1 MMHNVLQGG
10 ITEQRERLVL
20 DDRLFFCSQSV
31 VRLNKVLLVIGS
43 CYEVDSPGNRNNLSY
58 ILKELVLQGLC
69 PLAIL
74 FP

>member
-1 MMHNVLQGG
+1 MANVMMHNVLQGG

-58 ILKELVLQGLC
+58 ILKELVL
-69 PLAIL
+69 
-74 FP
+74 